1 MKAGWA
7 RFTHRA
13 FEVGILLKGLDGLL
27 ELLGGGALLLT
38 SQQAI
43 RHAVIWLTRAELLDD
58 PGDFVANHLVQL
70 ARQLSIGTQHFAG
83 VYLIVHGAIKVGLV
97 TGLLR
102 GARGSYPVAL
112 VVLTIFIGYQC
123 YRLAHLPS
131 VSLLLLTVIDVVVVL
146 LIAREWRLRRHWI
159 DPSSVDPH
167 PRR

>member
-7 RFTHRA
+7 RFAHRA

-43 RHAVIWLTRAELLDD
+43 RHAVAWLTRAELLEDR
-58 PGDFVANHLVQL
+58 GDFVANHLLQL
-70 ARQLSIGTQHFAG
+70 ARHLSIGTQHFAG
-83 VYLIVHGAIKVGLV
+83 LYLIVHGAIKVGLV
-97 TGLLR
+97 IGLLR

-112 VVLTIFIGYQC
+112 VVLTAFIGYQG
-123 YRLAHLPS
+123 YRLAHQPS
-131 VSLLLLTVIDVVVVL
+131 VSLLLLTVIDIVVVL
-146 LIAREWRLRRHWI
+146 LIAREWRLRRHSS
-159 DPSSVDPH
+159 DPAPVDRH